1 MAKKKDILKDDK
13 IKSKLLEIQKLP
25 NNLWEIKNVETTKK
39 SDSYRASVL
48 QQLFDY
54 MLKSGEV
61 SFNLEGPANFENFCR
76 NAASSEI
83 EKILSKLVFSILF

>member
-1 MAKKKDILKDDK
+1 MAKRKDILNDEK
-13 IKSKLLEIQKLP
+13 IKSKLLEIQKFP

-83 EKILSKLVFSILF
+83 EKLLSK

>member
-1 MAKKKDILKDDK
+1 MAKRKDILNDEK

-39 SDSYRASVL
+39 SDTYRALVL
-48 QQLFDY
+48 QQLFEY
-54 MLKSGEV
+54 MLKAGEV
-61 SFNLEGPANFENFCR
+61 SYNLEGPANFEIFCQ

-83 EKILSKLVFSILF
+83 EKILSK